1 MEGVFKKVYVLL
13 HTTPDGSTT
22 EMGEANDQEG
32 LQKLYDAL
40 NETLVL
46 TTIEAMKK
54 EGTPLFL
61 PKTKLRIRYCSKN
74 GVYLQNVAT
83 EPVNNLVNTHDEFF
97 RYFEKYKR
105 NLYGDRAINQD
116 FANTLLKAMKEE
128 PVIREQIRT
137 DEKNWFADQ
146 VASSKANK
154 TPIIISSFPKFSS
167 HEHLNRILKES
178 EAALKGLVFS
188 DKS

>member
-1 MEGVFKKVYVLL
+1 
-13 HTTPDGSTT
+13 
-22 EMGEANDQEG
+22 
-32 LQKLYDAL
+32 
-40 NETLVL
+40 
-46 TTIEAMKK
+46 
-54 EGTPLFL
+54 
-61 PKTKLRIRYCSKN
+61 
-74 GVYLQNVAT
+74 
-83 EPVNNLVNTHDEFF
+83 VNTHDEFF

-105 NLYGDRAINQD
+105 NLYGDRAVNQE
-116 FANTLLKAMKEE
+116 FANTLIKAMKEE
-128 PVIREQIRT
+128 PVVREQIRT

-167 HEHLNRILKES
+167 HEQLNRILKES